1 MWQLEQ
7 NEIDD
12 CQLASRF
19 GISILQAIN
28 KRKFQLSIVLLLH
41 KTIFLE
47 RKYFYQN
54 MFVFI
59 VTKIHKCNILC
70 KQTTQKQIEPTWVF
84 VNVDIDVHTIMYF
97 QFAISRNISQDKI
110 LFVCAKK
117 SFCFTDFGVRLFI
130 LQLSLRLRSGILHV
144 YLFLFVYRSFFA
156 FTNVY
161 VSLLSHFS
169 VFLPFRLW
177 QIINWQACETY
188 ICRFLFTGKAL
199 VFLEKIVFFEKHFFR
214 YVCKKLEAKKQT
226 DI

>member
-1 MWQLEQ
+1 MQYFVQTNNTKTNWTYLSFCKCRPRCTY
-7 NEIDD
+7 NYV
-12 CQLASRF
+12 F
-19 GISILQAIN
+19 SICHI
-28 KRKFQLSIVLLLH
+28 
-41 KTIFLE
+41 T
-47 RKYFYQN
+47 KYFTGQN
-54 MFVFI
+54 P
-59 VTKIHKCNILC
+59 L
-70 KQTTQKQIEPTWVF
+70 
-84 VNVDIDVHTIMYF
+84 
-97 QFAISRNISQDKI
+97 
-110 LFVCAKK
+110 CAKK

-188 ICRFLFTGKAL
+188 IFVAFCLREKLWYFGRKLYFLKNIFS
-199 VFLEKIVFFEKHFFR
+199 VM
-214 YVCKKLEAKKQT
+214 YVKNIFSVMCEKLETKKQT